1 MAATLPSSYSQLR
14 LADIR
19 VLHVPAA
26 SPVPTPVI
34 LVYLD
39 RPSHKNA
46 FTLSMQESLIKLYG
60 FLDVDPRV
68 KTVVLTGSGSA
79 FCAGMDL
86 NIGFGQGGK
95 ASDQL
100 SFGKTQRNLDHRDS
114 GGQLVLAIHNC
125 SKPTVVAINGAAVG
139 IGITMCLPATIRIAC
154 SQAKIGFVFARRG
167 LTMEACSAWFLPRL
181 IGLSKAMHLVS
192 TGSVYS
198 ASDVLLQGLF
208 SEVLP
213 NPEATVQRALEI
225 AEDIARNTSVVSTKL
240 MRDMMCRAP
249 ESPEEM
255 HLLDSRVINS
265 RYGSHDNLE
274 GVRSFFEKRP
284 PAFTDTMHDHKPDFH
299 PWWRP
304 VDVRDPSKL

>member
-1 MAATLPSSYSQLR
+1 MAAALPPSYSALV
-14 LADIR
+14 LPDVR
-19 VLHVPAA
+19 VSHVPASSSA
-26 SPVPTPVI
+26 PTPVI
-34 LVYLD
+34 LVQLD
-39 RPSHKNA
+39 RPRHKNA
-46 FTLSMQESLIKLYG
+46 FTLSMHESLIRLYTY
-60 FLDVDPRV
+60 LDIDPRV
-68 KTVVLTGSGSA
+68 KAIVLSGAGSS

-100 SFGKTQRNLDHRDS
+100 SFGKTQRDNDHRDS
-114 GGQLVLAIHNC
+114 GGQVALAIHNC
-125 SKPTVVAINGAAVG
+125 SKPTVVALNGAAVG
-139 IGITMCLPATIRIAC
+139 IGITMCLPATIRVAC
-154 SQAKIGFVFARRG
+154 SDAKVGFVFARRG

-192 TGSVYS
+192 TGSVYA
-198 ASDVLLQGLF
+198 ASDPLLQGLF
-208 SEVLP
+208 SELLP
-213 NPEATVQRALEI
+213 TPEATLQRALVL
-225 AEDIARNTSVVSTKL
+225 AQDIARNTSVVATKL

-284 PAFTDTMHDHKPDFH
+284 PIFSDTMQQHKPDFH
-299 PWWRP
+299 PWWKP
-304 VDVRDPSKL
+304 TDVRDPSKL